1 MNESADLGE
10 PMNVHA
16 DATSPMNVKLV
27 LEYEGTRYHGWQ
39 AQAGAPT
46 VEAALRGAIT
56 SLTGESPVLTA
67 AGRTDA
73 GVHALGQVVS
83 FRLERLNIP
92 ILELP
97 GALNARLPQDIA
109 VRRAD
114 AVDDAFNA
122 RYSARAR
129 RYAYRIRQALPRG
142 AYERQYAW
150 GLRDNLDL
158 SAMQAAGHKL
168 EGTHDFRA
176 FGRSPRPGGHTVRRV
191 HDVTVSALGEW
202 VTIAVAADAFL
213 YGMVRRI
220 AGALVD
226 IGRRKRGLEWIDE
239 LLAGST
245 TGLRLAPPHGLVQ
258 VAVEY

>member
-1 MNESADLGE
+1 
-10 PMNVHA
+10 
-16 DATSPMNVKLV
+16 MNVKLT

-39 AQAGAPT
+39 AQSAAPT
-46 VEAALRGAIT
+46 IEAALRAAIE

-83 FRLERLNIP
+83 FRLEQAFP
-92 ILELP
+92 VEQLP
-97 GALNARLPQDIA
+97 GALNARLDPDIA
-109 VRRAD
+109 VRRAEIV
-114 AVDDAFNA
+114 AESFNA

-129 RYAYRIRQALPRG
+129 LYAYRIRQSLPRG
-142 AYERQYAW
+142 AYQRQYAW
-150 GLRDNLDL
+150 GLHDTLDVP
-158 SAMQAAGHKL
+158 AMQAAGQRL

-176 FGRSPRPGGHTVRRV
+176 FGRSPRPGGHTVRNV
-191 HDVTVSALGEW
+191 YDVTVSAVGEW

-226 IGRRKRGLEWIDE
+226 IGRGRQTIDWVDE
-239 LLAGST
+239 LLAGFSR
-245 TGLRLAPPHGLVQ
+245 GLRLAPAQGLVQ
-258 VAVEY
+258 VGVEY

>member
-1 MNESADLGE
+1 
-10 PMNVHA
+10 
-16 DATSPMNVKLV
+16 MNVKLV
-27 LEYEGTRYHGWQ
+27 VEYEGTRYHGWQ

-46 VEAALRGAIT
+46 IEAALREAIT

-73 GVHALGQVVS
+73 GVHALGQVVN
-83 FRLERLNIP
+83 FKLEQP
-92 ILELP
+92 FPVEQLP
-97 GALNARLPQDIA
+97 GALNARLAPDIA
-109 VRRAD
+109 VRRAE
-114 AVDDAFNA
+114 AVDDSFNA

-129 RYAYRIRQALPRG
+129 HYAYRIRQALPRG
-142 AYERQYAW
+142 AYQRQYAW
-150 GLRDNLDL
+150 GLKDTLDVA
-158 SAMQAAGHKL
+158 AMQAAGDRL
-168 EGTHDFRA
+168 TGTHDFAA

-191 HDVTVSALGEW
+191 HEIKISSAGDW
-202 VTIAVAADAFL
+202 ITIAVAADAFL

-226 IGRRKRGLEWIDE
+226 VGSRKQTLDWIDA

-245 TGLRLAPPHGLVQ
+245 HGLRLAPPQGLVQ